1 MLKICEKNKSEPW
14 LCGQRKSEIKMQ
26 DLKIIDISKCSTSG
40 LLGIFADSIL
50 ELKIRKIKTKE
61 IKTLQ
66 GRITLNI
73 NIPVDLVYKQIISQI
88 SKLN

>member
-40 LLGIFADSIL
+40 LLGIFAFN
-50 ELKIRKIKTKE
+50 IRTKNSE
-61 IKTLQ
+61 NKNKRNKNTP
-66 GRITLNI
+66 GSN
-73 NIPVDLVYKQIISQI
+73 YSQHQYPC
-88 SKLN
+88 